1 MKVKLAYPNYIV
13 EVTENEVYLFNGK
26 LVSAPL
32 DEVLYYA
39 YGKDAVLPEELKKVA
54 HDVLRVFNIISGEGN
69 VSKFVLSDFSRG
81 VTA

>member
-1 MKVKLAYPNYIV
+1 MRVKLAYPNHIV
-13 EVTENEVYLFNGK
+13 EITEKEVYLFNGK

-54 HDVLRVFNIISGEGN
+54 HDVLRVFNSISDESN
-69 VSKFVLSDFSRG
+69 ALKFAILDFSRR

>member
-1 MKVKLAYPNYIV
+1 MKVKLVYPDHIV
-13 EVTENEVYLFNGK
+13 EITEKEVYLFNGR

-39 YGKDAVLPEELKKVA
+39 YGKDAVLPEELKRVA
-54 HDVLRVFNIISGEGN
+54 YDVLRVFNVLSGESNGL
-69 VSKFVLSDFSRG
+69 KFALPDFSKG

>member
-1 MKVKLAYPNYIV
+1 MRVKLVYPNHIV
-13 EVTENEVYLFNGK
+13 EITEKEVYLFNGK

-39 YGKDAVLPEELKKVA
+39 YGRDAVLPEELKKVA
-54 HDVLRVFNIISGEGN
+54 HDVLRVFNSISDEGN
-69 VSKFVLSDFSRG
+69 ALKFAILDFSRR